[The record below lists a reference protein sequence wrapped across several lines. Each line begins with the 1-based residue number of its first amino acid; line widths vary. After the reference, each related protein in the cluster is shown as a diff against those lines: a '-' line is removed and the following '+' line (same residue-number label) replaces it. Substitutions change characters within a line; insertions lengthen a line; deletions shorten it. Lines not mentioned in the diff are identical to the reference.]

1 MAIGRTAGEEAVR
14 ALPKGCP
21 MLDSTHCRFMFTVL
35 VVAMI
40 VATGLVPRAAAADSG
55 ESRSSRVEMD
65 DATLQA
71 LLTLHHTETQK
82 VRLVMLPTTVF
93 DRRGR
98 FVRGLDADDFS
109 LFENTEPQS
118 IRYFSSDTSEPVS
131 IAFML
136 DLSGSMRQ
144 MDKLMHAKE
153 AIRFFVDALE
163 AEDQF
168 ALIGFADQQVAWIT
182 DFTHD
187 RERFLLRLSVQEAY
201 GQTALHDAV
210 AAAPGL
216 VDERLAG
223 RKAIVLIT
231 DGVDNFSRLD
241 PQVALELARRVD
253 VPIYAIGFMSVDP
266 AHLPKSVVKTNFET
280 LNTIATETGGRVFA
294 VHDPAELKEAINTID
309 DELRF
314 QYLIGYYPS
323 AMGSEG
329 EFRRVQLEVGKRLA
343 VRTRSGYYTKP

>member
-1 MAIGRTAGEEAVR
+1 
-14 ALPKGCP
+14 
-21 MLDSTHCRFMFTVL
+21 MLDSMHTQSMFAVL
-35 VVAMI
+35 AVAAI
-40 VATGLVPRAAAADSG
+40 VATGLAPCGAAAEAEAG
-55 ESRSSRVEMD
+55 SRERGAPRVEMD

-71 LLTLHHTETQK
+71 LLALHHTETEK
-82 VRLVMLPTTVF
+82 VRLVMLPTAVF

-98 FVRGLDADDFS
+98 LVRGLEADDFL

-153 AIRFFVDALE
+153 AIRFFIDALE
-163 AEDQF
+163 PKDQF

-182 DFTHD
+182 DFTRD
-187 RERFLLRLSVQEAY
+187 RERFLLRLSVQEGY

-216 VDERLAG
+216 VDEQLSG

-231 DGVDNFSRLD
+231 DGVDNFSQLD
-241 PQVALELARRVD
+241 QQVALDLARRVH

-266 AHLPKSVVKTNFET
+266 DHLPKSVVKTNFEA
-280 LNTIATETGGRVFA
+280 LNTIAEETGGRVFA

-314 QYLIGYYPS
+314 QYMIGYYPS
-323 AMGSEG
+323 EIGSAG
-329 EFRRVQLEVGKRLA
+329 EFRRVQLEAGRRLA
-343 VRTRSGYYTKP
+343 VRTRSGYYAKP